1 MNQKKELK
9 KIARQAFPFSRYS
22 FFEGRNYRKNLY
34 NEMSAY
40 WHNHPETSPE
50 DIRDLFCG
58 EESMDEEYTNIGIP
72 KKAKMCFIILGLLI
86 IICIALFFIS
96 GSWDAPTFTTN

>member
-9 KIARQAFPFSRYS
+9 KIAKQAFPFSRYS
-22 FFEGRNYRKNLY
+22 FFERGNYRKNLY

-40 WHNHPETSPE
+40 WRNHPETSPE
-50 DIRDLFCG
+50 DIKDLFCG
-58 EESMDEEYTNIGIP
+58 EESMDEEYINIGIP
-72 KKAKMCFIILGLLI
+72 KKTKMCFIILALLI

-96 GSWDAPTFTTN
+96 GSWDAPTITTN

>member
-1 MNQKKELK
+1 MNQEKELK
-9 KIARQAFPFSRYS
+9 KIARQAFPLFRYS
-22 FFEGRNYRKNLY
+22 FFEGRNYRKSLY

-40 WHNHPETSPE
+40 WHNHPETLPE

-58 EESMDEEYTNIGIP
+58 EESIDEEYTNIGIP
-72 KKAKMCFIILGLLI
+72 QKAKMCFIILGLLI

-96 GSWDAPTFTTN
+96 GSWDASTFTTN